1 MEKKYSKYGYGFI
14 TPFFLVFVS
23 FGAYPILYTFYL
35 SFTRYKGRGTPE
47 WIGLENYKLFFS
59 ETGLELFS
67 RTLTNTSIMWG
78 VNFLLQIITAMAL
91 VMIFSDMK
99 YKVKGLGFFRIIFY
113 LPNLI
118 AAATVALMFNILLDT
133 NYGALN
139 ELLLKI
145 NFINEPIKWIQN
157 GILARLSVSSIQ
169 TWMWFGNSFILFM
182 ASIQAV
188 SKDIFEA
195 ARIDGA
201 TRFQILRYITVPSI
215 KPILVYVGI
224 TGLIGGLQ
232 LYDIPYLLLPTTGD
246 YTSARLASETVIM
259 RILWFKDNS
268 NYGMA
273 STYSIALFFVVITI
287 VASFMLAGQR
297 SQIKAKFQTRFGT
310 KKLAEG
316 GVDNDW

>member
-1 MEKKYSKYGYGFI
+1 MEQKYNKYGYGFI
-14 TPFFLVFVS
+14 TPFFLVFAT
-23 FGAYPILYTFYL
+23 FGAYPIIYTFYL
-35 SFTRYKGRGTPE
+35 SFTTYKGRGTPE
-47 WIGLENYKLFFS
+47 WIGLDNYKLFFS
-59 ETGLELFS
+59 ETGLDLFV
-67 RTLTNTSIMWG
+67 RTLGNTSFMWG
-78 VNFLLQIITAMAL
+78 VNFLLQIFTAMAL

-133 NYGALN
+133 NYGSLN

-145 NFINEPIKWIQN
+145 NFIKEPIKWIQN
-157 GILARLSVSSIQ
+157 DMLARLSVSSIQ

-188 SKDIFEA
+188 SKDMFEA

-201 TRFQILRYITVPSI
+201 TRFQILRFITVPSI
-215 KPILVYVGI
+215 KPILIYVGI

-232 LYDIPYLLLPTTGD
+232 LYDIPYLLLPETGD
-246 YTSARLASETVIM
+246 YTSARLATETVIM
-259 RILWFKDNS
+259 RILWFKDNF

-273 STYSIALFFVVITI
+273 ATYSIALFFVVITI
-287 VASFMLAGQR
+287 VASFMLLGQR
-297 SQIKAKFQTRFGT
+297 NILKAKFQRRFRT

-316 GVDNDW
+316 GVDND

>member
-1 MEKKYSKYGYGFI
+1 MEKKYNKFGYWFI
-14 TPFFLVFVS
+14 APFFIVFAS
-23 FGAYPILYTFYL
+23 FGAYPILYTVYL

-47 WIGLENYKLFFS
+47 WIGLENYTLFFS
-59 ETGLELFS
+59 QNGLDLFW
-67 RTLTNTSIMWG
+67 RTLSNTAFMWG
-78 VNFLLQIITAMAL
+78 VNFILQIVTAMAL
-91 VMIFSDMK
+91 VMMFSDMK

-133 NYGALN
+133 NFGALN
-139 ELLLKI
+139 ELLLKYNLI
-145 NFINEPIKWIQN
+145 AEPVKWIQN
-157 GILARLSVSSIQ
+157 KMLARLSVSGIQ

-215 KPILVYVGI
+215 RPILLYVGI

-232 LYDIPYLLLPTTGD
+232 LFDIPQLLLPTTGD
-246 YTSARLASETVIM
+246 YTTARLATETVIM
-259 RILWFKDNS
+259 RIVWFKDNF

-273 STYSIALFFVVITI
+273 ATYSIALFFVVISI
-287 VASFMLAGQR
+287 VASFMLFGQKEV
-297 SQIKAKFQTRFGT
+297 IKGKFIARFG
-310 KKLAEG
+310 KKQLAEG
-316 GVDNDW
+316 GADNE